1 MQCVI
6 KQQQETAGK
15 HQLFTSLLKLGFNVV
30 PLSHFYVL
38 ALDSQIEKQ
47 YSKQILGVG
56 QNRKILNALVENRAV
71 GCAG

>member
-6 KQQQETAGK
+6 KQQQETTGK

-30 PLSHFYVL
+30 SLPHFYVL

>member
-15 HQLFTSLLKLGFNVV
+15 HKLFTRLLKLGFNVV
-30 PLSHFYVL
+30 PLPHFYVL

-47 YSKQILGVG
+47 YSKQILGGG

>member
-6 KQQQETAGK
+6 KQRQETAGK
-15 HQLFTSLLKLGFNVV
+15 HKLFTRLLKLGFNVV
-30 PLSHFYVL
+30 PLPHFYVL

-47 YSKQILGVG
+47 YSKQILGGG